1 MTERRSW
8 VAIVFLLLPIV
19 FLPPGA
25 AAQFP
30 GVTGPEASPEATVS
44 QIVGLTKLAV
54 SYHRP
59 AANDRAVWGTLVP
72 YGQVWRAGANENTT
86 VTFSTPVTVNGAAL
100 AAGTYGLH
108 MIPTAGDWTVIFSRE
123 TGAWG
128 SFSYD
133 QKEDAMR
140 VSAKPEPAPHQE
152 RLGYTFDEP
161 TSDSVVLAMRWEKVR
176 VPLAIRID
184 LGRTVLE
191 NYKAQLRGVPRFG
204 WQGWN
209 QAANWAAQHGLDL
222 DEAMT
227 WADRSIAM
235 NRNFT
240 NLRTKAL
247 VLTKK
252 GDTAAAAAL
261 TKDALA
267 IATEAEINTYGYQLL
282 GQQKTDEAI
291 AMFEKNV
298 KDHPTSW
305 NAYDSLAE
313 AYGIKGDRKKALENY
328 TKAMNLTTVDIQKTR
343 IAGVIEQLK
352 KSQ

>member
-1 MTERRSW
+1 MSRDRSW
-8 VAIVFLLLPIV
+8 AAIAVVLLSSLLLP
-19 FLPPGA
+19 LDA
-25 AAQFP
+25 AAQVP
-30 GVTGPEASPEATVS
+30 GLIPPEVSPKATVA
-44 QIVGLTKLAV
+44 QTVGLTDLAV

-59 AANDRAVWGTLVP
+59 AVNGRVVWGTLVP

-86 VTFSTPVTVNGAAL
+86 VSFSTPVTVNGTPI

-108 MIPTAGDWTVIFSRE
+108 MLPTAGDWTVIFSRE
-123 TGAWG
+123 AGAWG

-133 QKEDAMR
+133 QKEDAAR
-140 VSAKPEPAPHQE
+140 VTAKPEAAPYQE

-161 TSDSVVLAMRWEKVR
+161 TENSVVLALRWEKLR
-176 VPLAIRID
+176 VPLAIQVD
-184 LGRTVLE
+184 LGRTVLDA
-191 NYKAQLRGVPRFG
+191 YKAQLRGLPRFG

-209 QAANWAAQHGLDL
+209 QIANWAAQNGLDL
-222 DEAMT
+222 DDAAA

-235 NRNFT
+235 NRNFA

-247 VLTKK
+247 VLARK
-252 GDTAAAAAL
+252 GDAAASDAL
-261 TKDALA
+261 TKEALS
-267 IATEAEINTYGYQLL
+267 IATEAEINAYGYQLA
-282 GQQKTDEAI
+282 GQKKIDEAI

-313 AYGIKGDRKKALENY
+313 AYNTKGDRKKALEYY
-328 TKAMNLTTVDIQKTR
+328 TKAMNMTTVDLQKAR

-352 KSQ
+352 K